1 MEKLGGNM
9 KTKITLVL
17 FAMFLVFNVSFSST
31 VRNRNR
37 RRNIKSIKQQ
47 IVDTSWKLVKISD
60 DDFSKKGIT
69 LKITSK
75 GLSGTAGVNNYFGTY
90 KINGNKISVSKLGV
104 TGMLGSNK
112 KMEAEETYIDILEN
126 VKTIE
131 IKDNKL
137 ILKTELEEIL
147 TFVKDLDDEVIPYN
161 K

>member
-1 MEKLGGNM
+1 M
-9 KTKITLVL
+9 KTKITLAL
-17 FAMFLVFNVSFSST
+17 FTMFLVFNVSFSST

-37 RRNIKSIKQQ
+37 RKNIKSIKQQ

-69 LKITSK
+69 LKITWK
-75 GLSGTAGVNNYFGTY
+75 GLRGTAGVNNYFGTY

-126 VKTIE
+126 VKIIE
-131 IKDNKL
+131 IKGNKL

-147 TFVKDLDDEVIPYN
+147 TFVKDLDDEVIPYS

>member
-31 VRNRNR
+31 VR
-37 RRNIKSIKQQ
+37 
-47 IVDTSWKLVKISD
+47 
-60 DDFSKKGIT
+60 KGIT

-126 VKTIE
+126 VKIIE
-131 IKDNKL
+131 IKGNKL

-147 TFVKDLDDEVIPYN
+147 TFVKDLDDEVIPYS

>member
-9 KTKITLVL
+9 KTKITLAL
-17 FAMFLVFNVSFSST
+17 FTMFLVFNVSFSST

-37 RRNIKSIKQQ
+37 RTNIKCIKQQ

-104 TGMLGSNK
+104 TGMLGSKK

-126 VKTIE
+126 VKIIE
-131 IKDNKL
+131 IKGNKL

-147 TFVKDLDDEVIPYN
+147 TFVKDLDDEVIPYS

>member
-31 VRNRNR
+31 LRNRNR
-37 RRNIKSIKQQ
+37 RKNIKSIKQQ
-47 IVDTSWKLVKISD
+47 ITDTSWKLVKISD

-75 GLSGTAGVNNYFGTY
+75 GLSGMAGVNNYFGTY

-104 TGMLGSNK
+104 TEMLGSNK

-131 IKDNKL
+131 IKGNKL

-147 TFVKDLDDEVIPYN
+147 TFVKDLDDEVIPYS

>member
-1 MEKLGGNM
+1 METLGGNM

-37 RRNIKSIKQQ
+37 RKNIKSIKQQ

-126 VKTIE
+126 VKIIE
-131 IKDNKL
+131 IKGNKL

-147 TFVKDLDDEVIPYN
+147 TFVKDLDDEVIPYS

>member
-37 RRNIKSIKQQ
+37 RKNIKSIKQQ
-47 IVDTSWKLVKISD
+47 ITDTSWKLVKISD

-131 IKDNKL
+131 IKGNKL

-147 TFVKDLDDEVIPYN
+147 TFVKDLDDEVIPYS